1 MVASG
6 NMTEPESPII
16 DGNRTSFDREYLHW
30 SFIILEVAAVV
41 VIVIGDISMLM
52 MFFTRKL
59 LGQSTNILVFSVAIG
74 DLLAGVMA
82 LPLAM
87 MQKILVEP
95 SEFLCKGYFYF
106 SNVSKTAVGYTILL
120 LAMERII
127 AVLIHTFRIL
137 PPGRCLFFASLTWF
151 FSAAYNI
158 WSVVIYDVKFVELK
172 SDHRTKNLFLC
183 FASTRFMYLHDIF
196 EVLNPIVTFTFPALS
211 SSLLFIYFIRNKQE
225 ADKPGRPYKSSK
237 SVVIFT
243 FALLVS
249 FVASHLPWEIATL
262 VLNYHAEEHN
272 ARQLVSLKILH
283 LLSFSRGFW
292 DIFIF
297 GGFRHYVCKKEK
309 ALAHFREQR
318 SLHVQRTSLA
328 IPFQDRG
335 MSTSLLDSDPS
346 VSRRYSSDVSRR
358 PSALD
363 DISCHFEHNHEQQQN
378 DQESLQRHLNTQVPA
393 EEMVQ
398 VVTVGYLIPR
408 SPCASDNRRQFLF
421 PSDNESSREQKVQ
434 TCRGLSGKT
443 LFGSCEAI
451 QEMSEDGD
459 FLTALSTPARK
470 PFHLRRKS
478 CGDKASHM
486 QKLHLHQR
494 AARPMASALG
504 NGVKGD
510 RNVVESDRSLVENE
524 RSVVEND
531 PRYVPFPTIT
541 ETKRH
546 SLHKDSARQ
555 KAEPQVKNSSQ
566 LSPVKNHNYSL
577 QVSKSADRLSAP
589 FPEDFNGEIRRNT
602 LNVPSAH
609 CHRGTSCNY
618 LTVPSTMAP
627 FIPRSPCATD

>member
-1 MVASG
+1 MVTSG
-6 NMTEPESPII
+6 NMTAPESPLI
-16 DGNRTSFDREYLHW
+16 DLNVTSFDREYLHW

-74 DLLAGVMA
+74 DLLAGIMA

-95 SEFLCKGYFYF
+95 SDFLCKGYFYF

-127 AVLIHTFRIL
+127 ALLIHTFRIL

-158 WSVVIYDVKFVELK
+158 WSVVIYDVEVVTLASER
-172 SDHRTKNLFLC
+172 RTKDLFLC
-183 FASTRFMYLHDIF
+183 FASSRFMYLHDIF
-196 EVLNPIVTFTFPALS
+196 EVLNPLVTFIFPALS
-211 SSLLFIYFIRNKQE
+211 CTLLFIYFVRNKQE

-243 FALLVS
+243 LALLVS
-249 FVASHLPWEIATL
+249 FVASHLHGKL
-262 VLNYHAEEHN
+262 
-272 ARQLVSLKILH
+272 QLFLKILH

-318 SLHVQRTSLA
+318 SLQVQRTSLA

-346 VSRRYSSDVSRR
+346 VSRRYSSDISRR
-358 PSALD
+358 ASALD
-363 DISCHFEHNHEQQQN
+363 DISCQFDHNPDQMQNEQ
-378 DQESLQRHLNTQVPA
+378 DLLQRPLNSSKPA
-393 EEMVQ
+393 EDLVP

-408 SPCASDNRRQFLF
+408 SPCASDNRRQFIF
-421 PSDNESSREQKVQ
+421 PPDNEFSHERKVQ
-434 TCRGLSGKT
+434 TNRGLSGKSV
-443 LFGSCEAI
+443 FGSCEAI
-451 QEMSEDGD
+451 QEISEDGD
-459 FLTALSTPARK
+459 FLAALSTTTRK
-470 PFHLRRKS
+470 PLHLRRKS
-478 CGDKASHM
+478 CGDKASHLL
-486 QKLHLHQR
+486 KLNLHR
-494 AARPMASALG
+494 VARSAAGTDGGNTKTERNLG
-504 NGVKGD
+504 I
-510 RNVVESDRSLVENE
+510 SDHNNPSNAA
-524 RSVVEND
+524 
-531 PRYVPFPTIT
+531 
-541 ETKRH
+541 TKQTNTH
-546 SLHKDSARQ
+546 SLHDNITMSASETQ
-555 KAEPQVKNSSQ
+555 MENISQVP
-566 LSPVKNHNYSL
+566 LAKNHNYTI
-577 QVSKSADRLSAP
+577 QISKSAEKLSAP
-589 FPEDFNGEIRRNT
+589 FPEDFNREIRRNT
-602 LNVPSAH
+602 LNVPSTPSR
-609 CHRGTSCNY
+609 RGSSCKY
-618 LTVPSTMAP
+618 LTVPSTMTP